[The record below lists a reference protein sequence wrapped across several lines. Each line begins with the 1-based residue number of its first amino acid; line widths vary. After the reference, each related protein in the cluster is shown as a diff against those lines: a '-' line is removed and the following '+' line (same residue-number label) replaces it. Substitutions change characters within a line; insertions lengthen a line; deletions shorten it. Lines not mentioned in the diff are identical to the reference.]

1 MSLPRPLPPPEP
13 VRLGEHAE
21 DNLRFIRE
29 TMEGAVACT
38 SISGWG
44 FVVIG
49 GTALAVV
56 PLANIQPTQD
66 QWLLVWLGEA
76 VLALI
81 ISVAASAWKAR
92 RIGQPLFSKPGRKFM
107 LGLAPPFLAAA
118 ILTGFLFRAG
128 NFEALPGVWL
138 LLYGTGLVTGGA
150 FSVRAVPLAG
160 FCFLLTGAVALFG
173 PAQWGN
179 LLLAAGFGG
188 LHIFFGL
195 WIAWRHGG

>member
-1 MSLPRPLPPPEP
+1 MSLPRPSPPEP
-13 VRLGEHAE
+13 VSLGEHAA

-29 TMEGAVACT
+29 TIEGAVPCT

-44 FVVIG
+44 FVIIG
-49 GTALAVV
+49 GTALATT
-56 PLANIQPTQD
+56 PLARLQPSQER
-66 QWLLVWLGEA
+66 WLLVWLGEA
-76 VLALI
+76 ALALLL
-81 ISVAASAWKAR
+81 SVGASAWKAR

-107 LGLAPPFLAAA
+107 LGLAPPFLAAV
-118 ILTGFLFRAG
+118 ILTGFFYRAG
-128 NFEALPGVWL
+128 MVGALPGVWL

-160 FCFLLTGAVALFG
+160 FCILLTGVAALFA

-179 LLLAAGFGG
+179 SLMAVGFGG
-188 LHIFFGL
+188 WHILFGL